1 MPKMIETLHVKQRP
15 NGKIHEG
22 LLSFNDKTI
31 HCCLG
36 RSGITDNKKEGD
48 GATPIG
54 KFRLL
59 YGFYRKDR
67 LQTLQSNLGFSP
79 IEKHYGWCDAPDH
92 QNYNTLVE
100 LPFEPSHEIMTREDR
115 LYNICIVLDYNID
128 PAISGK
134 GSAIFFHLTSPEL
147 KPTEG
152 CVAIDPEDMQA
163 LLPLL
168 SDQTHMLIH
177 KDN

>member
-1 MPKMIETLHVKQRP
+1 MVTMINTIHVKKRP

-22 LLSFNDKTI
+22 LFSFGDKTI

-36 RSGITDNKKEGD
+36 RSGITQDKKEGD
-48 GATPIG
+48 GATPVG

-67 LQTLQSNLGFSP
+67 LQTLESNLEFSP
-79 IEKHYGWCDAPDH
+79 IEKHDGWCDAPGD
-92 QNYNTLVE
+92 QNYNALVK
-100 LPFEPSHEIMTREDR
+100 LPFKASHEVMTRDDR
-115 LYNICIVLDYNID
+115 LYDVCIVLDYNIS

-152 CVAIDPEDMQA
+152 CIAIDPDEMHA

-168 SDQTHMLIH
+168 SDQTEMIVHAE
-177 KDN
+177 